1 MGKPGEIA
9 FVKRDNIDGE
19 KWERC
24 IAEAANSRIYANI
37 WHLDRTAIDW
47 EAIVYGD
54 YEYVMPLPVKKKFA
68 INYVYQPL
76 FCQQLGIFPKPTA
89 PIAALF
95 YNAVHKKFRYADV
108 HLNAQNPSLPAESEI
123 RFIPRQNYLLDL
135 QYNYKSIA
143 RNYST
148 NTKRNIAKSAANN
161 LQFINGISVE
171 EYLVFKNENLIDRLN
186 NKEVNK
192 LKSIISN
199 ARYLGIGEIYG
210 VYSAENEICAA
221 VFLCRWKNRVIYMN
235 AATSSSGKKL
245 GAMYFLMDKFIRNN
259 AEQELILDFEGSMIP
274 GVARFYS
281 GFGAIPETY
290 FQLKF
295 NRLPAPVRWIK
306 PV

>member
-1 MGKPGEIA
+1 MERPREIA
-9 FVKRDNIDGE
+9 FVKSDNINGE

-24 IAEAANSRIYANI
+24 IAEAANSRVYANV
-37 WHLDRTAIDW
+37 WHLDRTAVNW
-47 EAIVYGD
+47 EAIVFGD
-54 YEYVMPLPVKKKFA
+54 YEFVMPLPVKKKFG

-76 FCQQLGIFPKPTA
+76 FCQQLGIYPKPSA
-89 PIAALF
+89 QIAALF
-95 YNAVHKKFRYADV
+95 YKAVYEKFRYADV
-108 HLNAQNPSLPAESEI
+108 HLNAQNPSLSADSEI
-123 RFIPRQNYLLDL
+123 RFLPRQNYLLDL
-135 QYNYKSIA
+135 QYNYKSLA

-148 NTKRNIAKSAANN
+148 NTKRNITKSAGNN
-161 LQFINGISVE
+161 LQFITGISEE
-171 EYLVFKNENLIDRLN
+171 EYLTFKHENLIDKLN
-186 NKEVNK
+186 KKEVDK

-199 ARYLGIGEIYG
+199 ARYRGLGEIYG

-221 VFLCRWKNRVIYMN
+221 VFFCRWKNRVIYMN
-235 AATSSSGKKL
+235 AATSSLGKKL
-245 GAMYFLMDKFIRNN
+245 GAMYFLMDKFIRSN

-295 NRLPAPVRWIK
+295 NRLPAPVRWLK

>member
-19 KWERC
+19 KWGRC

-37 WHLDRTAIDW
+37 WHLDRTADSW
-47 EAIVYGD
+47 EAIVFGD
-54 YEYVMPLPVKKKFA
+54 YEYVMPLPVKKKFG

-76 FCQQLGIFPKPTA
+76 FCQQLGIYPKPPA
-89 PIAALF
+89 HIAALF
-95 YNAVHKKFRYADV
+95 YKALYEKFRYADV
-108 HLNAQNPSLPAESEI
+108 HLNAQNPSLPDESEI
-123 RFIPRQNYLLDL
+123 HFLARQNYLLDL
-135 QYNYKSIA
+135 QYNYKSLA

-148 NTKRNIAKSAANN
+148 NTRRNITKSAGTD
-161 LQFINGISVE
+161 LQFIPGISVE
-171 EYLVFKNENLIDRLN
+171 EYLAFKRANLIDQLN
-186 NKEVNK
+186 KKEVDK

-221 VFLCRWKNRVIYMN
+221 VFFCRWKNRVIYMN